1 MLRYIFALV
10 LILSIAALLTRAQ
23 AARRGLWVVV
33 ALVILYA
40 VLKLTGVIEVLAPDR
55 IGVLWYPQ
63 FKLL

>member
-10 LILSIAALLTRAQ
+10 LVLAIAALLTRGQ
-23 AARRGLWVVV
+23 AARRSLWVVV

-55 IGVLWYPQ
+55 IGVL
-63 FKLL
+63 